1 MAHWSSEKVNMLNER
16 IGFIGAGQ
24 MATALAKGFVSAGLV
39 GPKNLMAADSS
50 DEALR
55 GFADATGSA
64 TVADNR
70 KLVEAADVIFLA
82 VKPQHVGDVF
92 AEIGGNVGDKLVVSI
107 AAGVRLDTLAS
118 GLGDKARLVRV
129 MPNTPCLVGRGAS
142 GYCLGPR
149 ATAADG
155 QLVNRLLSASG
166 AAFEVPEKLLDAV
179 TGLSGSG
186 PAFVFMVIEALS
198 DGGVSMGLPRQIATA
213 LAAHTVR
220 GAAELLIE
228 TGRHPGQLKD
238 SVASP
243 GGTTIAGIQELERG
257 GLRATLIA
265 AVQAA
270 AKRSAELGRCE
281 K

>member
-1 MAHWSSEKVNMLNER
+1 MLTER

-24 MATALAKGFVSAGLV
+24 MAAALAKGFAAAGLA
-39 GPKNLMAADSS
+39 GPKNLVAADPSAS
-50 DEALR
+50 AMQD
-55 GFADATGSA
+55 FAATTGAA
-64 TVADNR
+64 TAADNR
-70 KLVEAADVIFLA
+70 KLVASADVVFLA
-82 VKPQHVGDVF
+82 VKPQQMPDVL
-92 AEIGGNVGDKLVVSI
+92 AEIGGAIGDKLVVSI
-107 AAGVRLDTLAS
+107 AAGVRLDTLAA
-118 GLGDKARLVRV
+118 GLGDKTRLIRV
-129 MPNTPCLVGRGAS
+129 MPNTPCLIGRGAS
-142 GYCLGPR
+142 GYCLSPR

-155 QLVNRLLSASG
+155 ELVNRLLSASG
-166 AAFEVPEKLLDAV
+166 AAFEVQEKLLDAV

-186 PAFVFMVIEALS
+186 PAFVFMIIEALS
-198 DGGVSMGLPRQIATA
+198 DGGVSMGLPRHIATA

-243 GGTTIAGIQELERG
+243 GGTTIAGIQALERG
-257 GLRATLIA
+257 GLRAALIA

-270 AKRSAELGRCE
+270 AERSIELGRNG